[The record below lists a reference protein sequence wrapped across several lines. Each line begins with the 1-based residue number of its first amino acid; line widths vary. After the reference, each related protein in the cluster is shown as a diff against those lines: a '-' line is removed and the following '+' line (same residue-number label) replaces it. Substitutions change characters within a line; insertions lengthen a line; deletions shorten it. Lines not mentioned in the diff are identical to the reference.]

1 MKQIDIH
8 VLLALERILH
18 CLCMHWLHQNYDFNI
33 EFNQGT
39 FIWKVIDNVFI
50 KEFNFKMFVSLV
62 FFRVDLCEVLL
73 EINDLLRKWGSLYIP
88 QFPLCGKKKTK
99 KKKLKKF
106 KSCDNYKRLVKD
118 YLNNWQVQP
127 FIFVFCLKCSLL
139 DRRLR
144 YFPLVL

>member
-73 EINDLLRKWGSLYIP
+73 EINDLLRKWGSLYTTIP
-88 QFPLCGKKKTK
+88 LVWQKKNKKKKT
-99 KKKLKKF
+99 KKF